1 MKNMNYVVWQ
11 EEKYF
16 VSLCLNSE
24 VSSFGSTIDES
35 VKNLKEAVELYYE
48 NENEEIIEINSV
60 MMGREP
66 INA

>member
-1 MKNMNYVVWQ
+1 MNYVVWQ
-11 EEKYF
+11 EEKHF

-24 VSSFGSTIDES
+24 VSSFGSSIDEA

-48 NENEEIIEINSV
+48 DEKEQIIEINSILI
-60 MMGREP
+60 GREL

>member
-1 MKNMNYVVWQ
+1 MKTMNYVVWQ
-11 EEKYF
+11 EEKHF

-24 VSSFGSTIDES
+24 VSSFGSSIDEA

-48 NENEEIIEINSV
+48 DEKEQIIEINSILI
-60 MMGREP
+60 GREL